1 MVTNDLQGQTALILG
16 GSSGLGLAAAQKLA
30 SHGMRLV
37 VLYRASRIMQADID
51 EQFNNFTNPGQHL
64 TINADAT
71 NSAKIPEIV
80 AQIISFL
87 NGDKLSMLLHSISK
101 GNLRPVTGS
110 NALTIQ
116 DFEQT
121 TQSMAFSFYS
131 WFKALHTMQALDKQA
146 RILAFTSEGST
157 KPVPG
162 YAAVSVAKAALE
174 AIARSIALEYGSS
187 GITANCIQ
195 AGVTDT
201 PSLRRIP
208 GVETLL
214 ERSLE
219 RNPTNRLTT
228 PQDVANVVYLLCRPE
243 SQFIN
248 GIIIKVDGGESLT

>member
-16 GSSGLGLAAAQKLA
+16 GSSGLGLASAQKLA
-30 SHGMRLV
+30 SHGMRLIII
-37 VLYRASRIMQADID
+37 YRASRMMQDAINED
-51 EQFNNFTNPGQHL
+51 FNNLTNASQHL

-71 NSAKIPEIV
+71 NTAKIAEII
-80 AQIISFL
+80 AQLTAFL
-87 NGDKLSMLLHSISK
+87 KGDKLNLLLHSISK
-101 GNLRPVTGS
+101 GNLRPLTGDT
-110 NALTIQ
+110 ALTTQ

-121 TQSMAFSFYS
+121 TQSMGLSLYS
-131 WFKALHTMQALDKQA
+131 WFKALDTEQVLGKQA
-146 RILAFTSEGST
+146 RILAFTSEGGV
-157 KPVPG
+157 KPMPG
-162 YAAVSVAKAALE
+162 YAAVSAAKAALE
-174 AIARSIALEYGSS
+174 AIVRSIALEYGSA

-208 GVETLL
+208 GAAILL

-248 GIIIKVDGGESLT
+248 GTIIKVDGGESLM